1 MIEINTFCIFIVK
14 KKILNNLNLTL
25 KTKQKIALLGQSGSG
40 KSLLDRA
47 ILGLLPQ
54 NATTSGEIQSNQK
67 FGVIL
72 QNPASCFD
80 GIFTLKEHFLET
92 LKAHHLESLSS
103 DKWGLEEVGLK
114 KEILDSYPFELSG
127 GMLQRAMIALSIC
140 IKPDFIIADEMTSDL
155 DCLGVCQISN
165 LLLNLQNKMG
175 FGMLFITHDLFLAN
189 KM

>member
-1 MIEINTFCIFIVK
+1 MIEIKNFSLFIDE

-40 KSLLDRA
+40 KSLLARA

-54 NATTSGEIQSNQK
+54 NAITSGEIQSNQK

-92 LKAHHLESLSS
+92 LKAHHLETLSS

-155 DCLGVCQISN
+155 DCLG
-165 LLLNLQNKMG
+165 G
-175 FGMLFITHDLFLAN
+175 LAN
-189 KM
+189 FKPTFKFTK